1 MPFIA
6 SSGEVAHDFERT
18 LDNLSHPFV
27 DFLHLVASRKV
38 QDEDIALLVTHFQCA
53 NLLLLHL
60 FSL

>member
-1 MPFIA
+1 
-6 SSGEVAHDFERT
+6 
-18 LDNLSHPFV
+18 
-27 DFLHLVASRKV
+27 V